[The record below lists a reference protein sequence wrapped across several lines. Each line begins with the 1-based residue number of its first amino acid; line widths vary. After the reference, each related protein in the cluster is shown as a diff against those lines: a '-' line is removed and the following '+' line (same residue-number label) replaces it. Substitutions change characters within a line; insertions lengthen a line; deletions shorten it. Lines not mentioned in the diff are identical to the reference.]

1 VEASGRGDGLMEEA
15 LRDERYSRKEGHAM
29 MRFNRRFGA
38 VLTAVALMVVA
49 GCGGGDDEDGG
60 GSSGQ
65 AKTSSNKPVT
75 INWWHIANNDPL
87 KTIWK
92 QAADEYHA
100 AHPNVTI
107 KITVLENE
115 AFKAK
120 LTTNMQ
126 AGKPPDVFQSWGGGT
141 LKEQADA
148 GLVKDITQDAK
159 PWVGTLNEAGVKL
172 YQVDGKQYGI
182 PYNLGV
188 VGFWYNKKHFR
199 KAGIDAPP
207 TTWDEFLSDVQ
218 KLKSAGIT
226 PLAVGEKDKWPGMFW
241 WANLSLRIAGSDAMA
256 KAGEDGSFDGPGFVE
271 AGKQLERLIDMKPFQ
286 PGFLAAPWDGAGG
299 EAATMGNGRAA
310 MDLMG
315 QWAPFT
321 FNANTKDKK
330 GLGDDLGWF
339 AFPTVEGG
347 KSQPT
352 EYFGGGDGFA
362 IGRDAPPEAVDFVKF
377 LVSPPIGSKG
387 GASGALLPT
396 AKGTESSV
404 KDPNMKSVLDA
415 RGQAS
420 FVQLYLDQAY
430 APAVGQA
437 INDAVQQLFAG
448 KASPEEV
455 SKKIADAAK
464 AG

>member
-1 VEASGRGDGLMEEA
+1 MLRYRRLIAGL
-15 LRDERYSRKEGHAM
+15 L
-29 MRFNRRFGA
+29 
-38 VLTAVALMVVA
+38 VALAMAVVA
-49 GCGGGDDEDGG
+49 ACGGDDNEKAST
-60 GSSGQ
+60 SSGAQ
-65 AKTSSNKPVT
+65 KASSNKPVT

-92 QAADEYHA
+92 QAADQYHA

-148 GLVKDITQDAK
+148 SLVKDISADAK
-159 PWVGTLNEAGVKL
+159 PWIGTLNDAGVKL
-172 YQVDGKQYGI
+172 YQIDGKQYGI

-188 VGFWYNKKHFR
+188 VGVWYNKKLFK

-218 KLKSAGIT
+218 KLKTSGT
-226 PLAVGEKDKWPGMFW
+226 PPLAVGEKDKWPGMFW
-241 WANLSLRIAGSDAMA
+241 WANLSLRIAGGQAMA
-256 KAGEDGSFDGPGFVE
+256 KAGQDGSFDTPGFVE
-271 AGKQLERLIDMKPFQ
+271 AGKQLKRLIDMKPFQ
-286 PGFLAAPWDGAGG
+286 AGYLAAPWDGAGG

-330 GLGDDLGWF
+330 GLGKDLGWF
-339 AFPTVEGG
+339 AFPTVDGG
-347 KSQPT
+347 KSTPS

-377 LVSPPIGSKG
+377 LVSQQIGDKG
-387 GASGALLPT
+387 GESGAILPT
-396 AKGTESSV
+396 AKGTETSV

-415 RGQAS
+415 RGKAS

-437 INDAVQQLFAG
+437 VNDAVQQLFAG

-455 SKKIADAAK
+455 SKKIANAAK